1 MFKSI
6 TNIFSSLGSI
16 FSRKGASSSASPTGV
31 GGTNEKKSFFG
42 KLVAK
47 ISTGIIDSLSKYSV
61 QQEEV
66 VGVDISPSGIRLL
79 QLTQTEKEEWIV
91 EKLTARHV
99 DRVEDIKNSQG
110 PFVEAIKIALE
121 SGKFTTTN
129 AAVSLPVSSSIVKVI
144 AMPLMS
150 DLEMKNAIEFNSLW
164 ENLTQLP
171 GTIDEYSIFHQVI
184 RKDST
189 SNMMDV
195 LFVASKLSDVNA
207 YIDIVTQSGLQ
218 PVVLDVKCFA
228 LRNAFETMAL
238 PNIAQKPMAILEIGS
253 HENYLLVLKGDDP
266 FVSDLFL
273 SNADKAILGV
283 KQNDTLAL
291 APIIDRYILQ
301 IRQNLTAYQNRFKSE
316 KVDSVFIV
324 TDTPNSEMINK
335 VLSEKMS
342 DITVVNFNPFSNM
355 QIPANIQSKID
366 AEENTSSFAAV
377 TGLATRKLDIFGYY
391 QKVTGVKNIN
401 LLPNRDGVKSSI
413 KNKFFSGV
421 IAIGISIAVIVFGIY
436 AFSSYYFESS
446 SNKDALIDY
455 GMLQMDVEQKQNQ
468 YMNLM
473 SEKSRIQDQL
483 KLSETATTNQIIAAK
498 VLREI
503 AFKAGFNVVLTNLD
517 FNGVEKY
524 EVKGEA
530 LSDADVIK
538 YITRVKETNLF
549 ENVVLEKSSIATEG
563 STIKTF
569 VMKIIIKPE
578 LINSQLVDSETIEEE
593 TSE

>member
-16 FSRKGASSSASPTGV
+16 FSKKGSSSSASPTGV

-47 ISTGIIDSLSKYSV
+47 VSTGIIDSLSKYSV

-66 VGVDISPSGIRLL
+66 VGVDIGPSGIRLL
-79 QLTQTEKEEWIV
+79 QLSQTEKEEWIV

-99 DRVEDIKNSQG
+99 DRVEDIKVSQG
-110 PFVEAIKIALE
+110 PFVEAIKIGLE
-121 SGKFTTTN
+121 SGKFTTAN

-184 RKDST
+184 RKDSS

-207 YIDIVTQSGLQ
+207 YIDIVTQAGLQ

-273 SNADKAILGV
+273 SNADKAVLAV
-283 KQNDTLAL
+283 KQSDTLAL

-301 IRQNLTAYQNRFKSE
+301 IRQNLTAYQNRFKSD
-316 KVDSVFIV
+316 KVDSIFIV

-335 VLSEKMS
+335 VLSEKLT
-342 DITVVNFNPFSNM
+342 DLTVVNFNPFSKM
-355 QIPANIQSKID
+355 QIPANVQAKID
-366 AEENTSSFAAV
+366 AEENNSSFAAV

-401 LLPNRDGVKSSI
+401 LLPNREGVKSSI
-413 KNKFFSGV
+413 KNKFISG
-421 IAIGISIAVIVFGIY
+421 IFAIGISIAVVVFGIY
-436 AFSSYYFESS
+436 AFSSYYFQSS
-446 SNKDALIDY
+446 SNQEALSDY
-455 GMLQMDVEQKQNQ
+455 DMLKMEIEQLQGQ
-468 YMNLM
+468 YSALM
-473 SEKSRIQDQL
+473 SEKDKINEQL
-483 KLSETATTNQIIAAK
+483 KLSETATTNQNIAAK

-503 AFKAGFNVVLTNLD
+503 AYQAGFNIVLTNLD
-517 FNGVEKY
+517 FNGQEKY

-530 LSDADVIK
+530 LSDSDVIK
-538 YITRVKETNLF
+538 YITRVKETELF
-549 ENVVLEKSSIATEG
+549 ENVVLEKSSLAQEG
-563 STIKTF
+563 STIKKF
-569 VMKIIIKPE
+569 VVKLIIKPE
-578 LINSQLVDSETIEEE
+578 LINSQLVEVNEEAE
-593 TSE
+593 E

>member
-16 FSRKGASSSASPTGV
+16 FSKKGSSSSASPTGV

-42 KLVAK
+42 KLIAK
-47 ISTGIIDSLSKYSV
+47 VSTGIIDSLSKYSV

-66 VGVDISPSGIRLL
+66 VGVDIGPSGIRLL
-79 QLTQTEKEEWIV
+79 QLSQTEKEEWIV

-99 DRVEDIKNSQG
+99 DRVEDIKVSQG
-110 PFVEAIKIALE
+110 PFVEAIKIGLE

-184 RKDST
+184 RKDSS

-207 YIDIVTQSGLQ
+207 YIDIVTQAGLQ

-273 SNADKAILGV
+273 SNADKAVLAV
-283 KQNDTLAL
+283 KQSDTLAL

-301 IRQNLTAYQNRFKSE
+301 IRQNLTAYQNRFKSD
-316 KVDSVFIV
+316 KVDSIFIV
-324 TDTPNSEMINK
+324 TDSPNSEMINK
-335 VLSEKMS
+335 VLSEKLT
-342 DITVVNFNPFSNM
+342 DLTVVNFNPFSKM
-355 QIPANIQSKID
+355 QIPANVQAKID
-366 AEENTSSFAAV
+366 AEENNSSFAAV

-401 LLPNRDGVKSSI
+401 LLPNREGVKSSI
-413 KNKFFSGV
+413 KNKFISG
-421 IAIGISIAVIVFGIY
+421 IFAIGISIAVVVFGIY
-436 AFSSYYFESS
+436 AFSSYYFQSS
-446 SNKDALIDY
+446 SNQEALSDY
-455 GMLQMDVEQKQNQ
+455 DMLKMEIEQLQGQ
-468 YMNLM
+468 YSALM
-473 SEKSRIQDQL
+473 SEKDKINEQL
-483 KLSETATTNQIIAAK
+483 KLSETATTNQNIAAK

-503 AFKAGFNVVLTNLD
+503 AYQAGFNIVLTNLD
-517 FNGVEKY
+517 FNGQEKY

-538 YITRVKETNLF
+538 YITRVKETELF
-549 ENVVLEKSSIATEG
+549 ENVVLEKSSLAQEG
-563 STIKTF
+563 STIKKF
-569 VMKIIIKPE
+569 VVKLIIKPE
-578 LINSQLVDSETIEEE
+578 LINSQLVEVNEEAE
-593 TSE
+593 E

>member
-1 MFKSI
+1 M
-6 TNIFSSLGSI
+6 
-16 FSRKGASSSASPTGV
+16 
-31 GGTNEKKSFFG
+31 
-42 KLVAK
+42 VAK
-47 ISTGIIDSLSKYSV
+47 VSTGIIDSLSKYSV

-66 VGVDISPSGIRLL
+66 VGVDIGPSGIRLL
-79 QLTQTEKEEWIV
+79 QLSQTEKEEWIV

-99 DRVEDIKNSQG
+99 DRVEDIKVSQG
-110 PFVEAIKIALE
+110 PFVEAIKIGLE

-184 RKDST
+184 RKDSS

-207 YIDIVTQSGLQ
+207 YIDIVTQAGLQ

-273 SNADKAILGV
+273 SNADKAVLAV
-283 KQNDTLAL
+283 KQSDTLAL

-301 IRQNLTAYQNRFKSE
+301 IRQNLTAYQNRFKSD
-316 KVDSVFIV
+316 KVDSIFIV

-335 VLSEKMS
+335 VLSEKLT
-342 DITVVNFNPFSNM
+342 DLTVVNFNPFSKM
-355 QIPANIQSKID
+355 QIPANVQSKID
-366 AEENTSSFAAV
+366 AEENNSSFAAV

-401 LLPNRDGVKSSI
+401 LLPNREGVKSSI
-413 KNKFFSGV
+413 KNKFISG
-421 IAIGISIAVIVFGIY
+421 IFAIGISIAVIVFGIY
-436 AFSSYYFESS
+436 AFSSYYFQSS
-446 SNKDALIDY
+446 SNQEALSDY
-455 GMLQMDVEQKQNQ
+455 DMLKMEIEQLQGQ
-468 YMNLM
+468 YSALM
-473 SEKSRIQDQL
+473 SEKDKINEQL
-483 KLSETATTNQIIAAK
+483 KLSETATTNQNIAAK

-503 AFKAGFNVVLTNLD
+503 AYQAGFNIVLTNLD
-517 FNGVEKY
+517 FNGQEKY

-538 YITRVKETNLF
+538 YITRVKETELF
-549 ENVVLEKSSIATEG
+549 ENVVLEKSSLAQEG
-563 STIKTF
+563 STIKKF
-569 VMKIIIKPE
+569 VVKLIIKPE
-578 LINSQLVDSETIEEE
+578 LINSQLVEVNEEADELNMAKIFGIDSANLF
-593 TSE
+593 

>member
-16 FSRKGASSSASPTGV
+16 FSRKGTSSSASPAGV
-31 GGTNEKKSFFG
+31 GGKNEKKSFFG

-273 SNADKAILGV
+273 SNADKAVLGV

-291 APIIDRYILQ
+291 TPIIDRYILQ
-301 IRQNLTAYQNRFKSE
+301 IRQNLTAYQNRFKSD
-316 KVDSVFIV
+316 KVDSIFIV

-335 VLSEKMS
+335 VLSEKLT
-342 DITVVNFNPFSNM
+342 DLTVVNFNPFSKM

-366 AEENTSSFAAV
+366 AEENNSSFAAV

-401 LLPNRDGVKSSI
+401 LLPNREGVKSSI
-413 KNKFFSGV
+413 KNKFISG
-421 IAIGISIAVIVFGIY
+421 IFAIGVSIAVVVFGIY
-436 AFSSYYFESS
+436 AFSSYYFQSS
-446 SNKDALIDY
+446 SNQEALSDY
-455 GMLQMDVEQKQNQ
+455 DMLKMEIEQLQSQ
-468 YMNLM
+468 YSALT
-473 SEKSRIQDQL
+473 SEKAKIKDQL
-483 KLSETATTNQIIAAK
+483 KLSESATTNQNIAAK

-503 AFKAGFNVVLTNLD
+503 AYQAGFNIVLTNLD
-517 FNGVEKY
+517 FNGLEKY
-524 EVKGEA
+524 EVQGEA

-538 YITRVKETNLF
+538 YITRVKETELF
-549 ENVVLEKSSIATEG
+549 ENVVLEKSSLAQEG
-563 STIKTF
+563 STIKKF
-569 VMKIIIKPE
+569 IVKLIIKPE
-578 LINSQLVDSETIEEE
+578 LQNSQLVEVSEE
-593 TSE
+593 TE

>member
-273 SNADKAILGV
+273 SNADKAVLGV

-291 APIIDRYILQ
+291 TPIIDRYILQ
-301 IRQNLTAYQNRFKSE
+301 IRQNLTAYQNRFKSD
-316 KVDSVFIV
+316 KVDSIFIV

-335 VLSEKMS
+335 VLSEKLT
-342 DITVVNFNPFSNM
+342 DLTVVNFNPFSKM

-366 AEENTSSFAAV
+366 AEENNSSFAAV

-401 LLPNRDGVKSSI
+401 LLPNREGVKSSI
-413 KNKFFSGV
+413 KNKFISG
-421 IAIGISIAVIVFGIY
+421 IFAIGVSIAVVVFGIY
-436 AFSSYYFESS
+436 AFSSYYFQSS
-446 SNKDALIDY
+446 SNQEALSDY
-455 GMLQMDVEQKQNQ
+455 DMLKMEIEQLQSQ
-468 YMNLM
+468 YSALT
-473 SEKSRIQDQL
+473 SEKAKIKDQL
-483 KLSETATTNQIIAAK
+483 KLSESATTNQNIAAK

-503 AFKAGFNVVLTNLD
+503 AYQAGFNIVLTNLD
-517 FNGVEKY
+517 FNGLEKY
-524 EVKGEA
+524 EVQGEA

-538 YITRVKETNLF
+538 YITRVKETELF
-549 ENVVLEKSSIATEG
+549 ENVVLEKSSLAQEG
-563 STIKTF
+563 STIKKF
-569 VMKIIIKPE
+569 IVKLIIKPE
-578 LINSQLVDSETIEEE
+578 LQNSQLVEVSEE
-593 TSE
+593 TE

>member
-16 FSRKGASSSASPTGV
+16 FSKKGSSSSASPTGV

-47 ISTGIIDSLSKYSV
+47 VSTGIIDSLSKYSV

-66 VGVDISPSGIRLL
+66 VGVDIGPSGIRLL
-79 QLTQTEKEEWIV
+79 QLSQTEKEEWIV

-99 DRVEDIKNSQG
+99 DRVEDIKVSQG

-184 RKDST
+184 RKDSS

-207 YIDIVTQSGLQ
+207 YIDIVTQAGLQ

-273 SNADKAILGV
+273 SNADKAVLAV
-283 KQNDTLAL
+283 KQSDTLAL

-301 IRQNLTAYQNRFKSE
+301 IRQNLTAYQNRFKSD
-316 KVDSVFIV
+316 KVDSIFIV

-335 VLSEKMS
+335 VLSEKLT
-342 DITVVNFNPFSNM
+342 DLTVVNFNPFSKM
-355 QIPANIQSKID
+355 QIPANVQSKID
-366 AEENTSSFAAV
+366 AEENNSSFAAV

-401 LLPNRDGVKSSI
+401 LLPNREGVKSSI
-413 KNKFFSGV
+413 KNKFISG
-421 IAIGISIAVIVFGIY
+421 IFAIGISIAVIVFGIY
-436 AFSSYYFESS
+436 AFSSYYFQSS
-446 SNKDALIDY
+446 SNQQALSDY
-455 GMLQMDVEQKQNQ
+455 DMLKMEIEQLQGQ
-468 YMNLM
+468 YSALM
-473 SEKSRIQDQL
+473 SEKDKINEQL
-483 KLSETATTNQIIAAK
+483 KLSETATTNQNIAAK

-503 AFKAGFNVVLTNLD
+503 AYQAGFNIVLTNLD
-517 FNGVEKY
+517 FNGQEKY

-538 YITRVKETNLF
+538 YITRVKETGLF
-549 ENVVLEKSSIATEG
+549 ENVVLEKSSLAQEG
-563 STIKTF
+563 STIKKF
-569 VMKIIIKPE
+569 VVKLIIKPE
-578 LINSQLVDSETIEEE
+578 LINSQLVEVNEEAE
-593 TSE
+593 E

>member
-16 FSRKGASSSASPTGV
+16 FSKKGSSSSASPTGV

-47 ISTGIIDSLSKYSV
+47 VSTSIIDSLSKYSV

-66 VGVDISPSGIRLL
+66 VGVDIGPSGIRLL
-79 QLTQTEKEEWIV
+79 QLSQTEKEEWIV

-99 DRVEDIKNSQG
+99 DRVEDIKVSQG
-110 PFVEAIKIALE
+110 PFVEAIKIGLE

-195 LFVASKLSDVNA
+195 LFVASKLIDVNA
-207 YIDIVTQSGLQ
+207 YIDIVTQAGLQ

-273 SNADKAILGV
+273 SNADKAVLAV
-283 KQNDTLAL
+283 KQSDTLAL

-301 IRQNLTAYQNRFKSE
+301 IRQNLTAYQNRFKSD
-316 KVDSVFIV
+316 KVDSIFIV

-335 VLSEKMS
+335 VLSEKLT
-342 DITVVNFNPFSNM
+342 DLTVVNFNPFTKM
-355 QIPANIQSKID
+355 QIPANVQSKID
-366 AEENTSSFAAV
+366 AEENNSSFAAV

-401 LLPNRDGVKSSI
+401 LLPNREGVKSSI
-413 KNKFFSGV
+413 KNKFISG
-421 IAIGISIAVIVFGIY
+421 IFAIGVSIAVIVFGIY
-436 AFSSYYFESS
+436 AFSSYYFQSS
-446 SNKDALIDY
+446 SNQQALSDY
-455 GMLQMDVEQKQNQ
+455 DMLKMEIEQLQGQ
-468 YMNLM
+468 YSALM
-473 SEKSRIQDQL
+473 SEKDKINEQL
-483 KLSETATTNQIIAAK
+483 KLSETATTNQNIAAK

-503 AFKAGFNVVLTNLD
+503 AYQAGFNIVLTNLD
-517 FNGVEKY
+517 FNGQEKY

-538 YITRVKETNLF
+538 YITRVKETELF
-549 ENVVLEKSSIATEG
+549 ENVVLEKSSLAQEG
-563 STIKTF
+563 STIKKF
-569 VMKIIIKPE
+569 VVKLIIKPE
-578 LINSQLVDSETIEEE
+578 LINSQLVEVNEEAE
-593 TSE
+593 E

>member
-16 FSRKGASSSASPTGV
+16 FSKKGSSSSASPTGV

-47 ISTGIIDSLSKYSV
+47 VSTSIIDSLSKYSV

-66 VGVDISPSGIRLL
+66 VGVDIGPSGIRLL
-79 QLTQTEKEEWIV
+79 QLSQTEKEEWIV

-99 DRVEDIKNSQG
+99 DRVEDIKVSQG
-110 PFVEAIKIALE
+110 PFVEAIKIGLE

-184 RKDST
+184 RKDSS

-207 YIDIVTQSGLQ
+207 YIDIVTQAGLQ

-273 SNADKAILGV
+273 SNADKAVLAV
-283 KQNDTLAL
+283 KQSDTLAL

-301 IRQNLTAYQNRFKSE
+301 IRQNLTAYQNRFKSD
-316 KVDSVFIV
+316 KVDSIFIV

-335 VLSEKMS
+335 VLSEKLT
-342 DITVVNFNPFSNM
+342 DLTVVNFNPFSKM
-355 QIPANIQSKID
+355 QIPANVQSKID
-366 AEENTSSFAAV
+366 AEENNSSFAAV

-401 LLPNRDGVKSSI
+401 LLPNREGVKSSI
-413 KNKFFSGV
+413 KNKFISG
-421 IAIGISIAVIVFGIY
+421 IFAIGISIAVIVFGIY
-436 AFSSYYFESS
+436 AFSSYYFQSS
-446 SNKDALIDY
+446 SNQQALSDY
-455 GMLQMDVEQKQNQ
+455 DMLKMEIEQLQGQ
-468 YMNLM
+468 YSALM
-473 SEKSRIQDQL
+473 SEKDKINEQL
-483 KLSETATTNQIIAAK
+483 KLSETATTNQNIAAK

-503 AFKAGFNVVLTNLD
+503 AYQAGFNIVLTNLD
-517 FNGVEKY
+517 FNGQEKY

-538 YITRVKETNLF
+538 YITRVKETGLF
-549 ENVVLEKSSIATEG
+549 ENVVLEKSSLAQEG
-563 STIKTF
+563 STIKKF
-569 VMKIIIKPE
+569 VVKLIIKPE
-578 LINSQLVDSETIEEE
+578 LINSQLVEVNEEAE
-593 TSE
+593 E

>member
-16 FSRKGASSSASPTGV
+16 FSKKGSSSSASATGV

-42 KLVAK
+42 KLIAK
-47 ISTGIIDSLSKYSV
+47 VSTGIIDSLSKYSV

-66 VGVDISPSGIRLL
+66 VGVDIGPSGIRLL

-99 DRVEDIKNSQG
+99 DRVEDIKVSQG
-110 PFVEAIKIALE
+110 PFVEAIKIGLE

-184 RKDST
+184 RKDSS

-207 YIDIVTQSGLQ
+207 YIDIVTQAGLQ

-273 SNADKAILGV
+273 SNADKAVLGV

-301 IRQNLTAYQNRFKSE
+301 IRQNLTAYQNRFKSD
-316 KVDSVFIV
+316 KVDSIFIV

-335 VLSEKMS
+335 VLSEKLS
-342 DITVVNFNPFSNM
+342 DLTVVNFNPFSKM
-355 QIPANIQSKID
+355 QIPANVQAKID
-366 AEENTSSFAAV
+366 AEENNSSFAAV

-401 LLPNRDGVKSSI
+401 LLPNREGVKSSI
-413 KNKFFSGV
+413 KSKFISG
-421 IAIGISIAVIVFGIY
+421 IFAIGISIAVVVFGIY
-436 AFSSYYFESS
+436 AFSSYYFQSS
-446 SNKDALIDY
+446 SNQDALSDY
-455 GMLQMDVEQKQNQ
+455 DMLKMEIEQLQGQ
-468 YMNLM
+468 YSALI
-473 SEKSRIQDQL
+473 SEKDKINEQL
-483 KLSETATTNQIIAAK
+483 KLSETATTNQNIAAK

-503 AFKAGFNVVLTNLD
+503 AYQAGFNIVLTNLD
-517 FNGVEKY
+517 FNGQEKY

-538 YITRVKETNLF
+538 YITRVKETGLF
-549 ENVVLEKSSIATEG
+549 ENVVLEKSSLAQEG
-563 STIKTF
+563 STIKKF
-569 VMKIIIKPE
+569 VVKLIIKPE
-578 LINSQLVDSETIEEE
+578 LINSQLVEVNEEAE
-593 TSE
+593 E

>member
-16 FSRKGASSSASPTGV
+16 FSKKGSSSSASPTGV
-31 GGTNEKKSFFG
+31 GGTNEKKSFLG

-47 ISTGIIDSLSKYSV
+47 VSTGIIDSLSKYSV

-66 VGVDISPSGIRLL
+66 VGVDIGPSGIRLL
-79 QLTQTEKEEWIV
+79 QLSQTEKEEWIV

-99 DRVEDIKNSQG
+99 DRVEDIKVSQG
-110 PFVEAIKIALE
+110 PFVEAIKIGLE

-184 RKDST
+184 RKDSS

-207 YIDIVTQSGLQ
+207 YIDIVTQAGLQ

-273 SNADKAILGV
+273 SNADKSVLAV
-283 KQNDTLAL
+283 KQSDTLAL

-301 IRQNLTAYQNRFKSE
+301 IRQNLTAYQNRFKSD
-316 KVDSVFIV
+316 KVDSIFIV

-335 VLSEKMS
+335 VLSEKLT
-342 DITVVNFNPFSNM
+342 DLTVVNFNPFSKM
-355 QIPANIQSKID
+355 QIPANVQSKID
-366 AEENTSSFAAV
+366 AEENNSSFAAV

-401 LLPNRDGVKSSI
+401 LLPNREGVKSSI
-413 KNKFFSGV
+413 KNKFISG
-421 IAIGISIAVIVFGIY
+421 IFAIGISIAVIVFGIY
-436 AFSSYYFESS
+436 AFSSYYFQSS
-446 SNKDALIDY
+446 SNQEALSDY
-455 GMLQMDVEQKQNQ
+455 DMLKMEIEQLQGQ
-468 YMNLM
+468 YSALM
-473 SEKSRIQDQL
+473 SEKDKINEQL
-483 KLSETATTNQIIAAK
+483 KLSETATTNQNIAAK

-503 AFKAGFNVVLTNLD
+503 AYQAGFNIVLTNLD
-517 FNGVEKY
+517 FNGQEKY

-538 YITRVKETNLF
+538 YITRVKETGLF
-549 ENVVLEKSSIATEG
+549 ENVVLEKSSLAQEG
-563 STIKTF
+563 STIKKF
-569 VMKIIIKPE
+569 VVKLIIKPE
-578 LINSQLVDSETIEEE
+578 LINSQLVEVNEEAE
-593 TSE
+593 E

>member
-16 FSRKGASSSASPTGV
+16 FSKKGSSSSASPTGV

-47 ISTGIIDSLSKYSV
+47 VSTGIIDSLSKYSV

-66 VGVDISPSGIRLL
+66 VGVDIGPSGIRLL
-79 QLTQTEKEEWIV
+79 QLSQTEKEEWIV

-99 DRVEDIKNSQG
+99 DRVEDIKVSQG
-110 PFVEAIKIALE
+110 PFVEAIKIGLE

-184 RKDST
+184 RKDSS

-207 YIDIVTQSGLQ
+207 YIDIVTQAGLQ

-273 SNADKAILGV
+273 SNADKAVLAV
-283 KQNDTLAL
+283 KQSDTLAL

-301 IRQNLTAYQNRFKSE
+301 IRQNLTAYQNRFKSD
-316 KVDSVFIV
+316 KVDSIFIV

-335 VLSEKMS
+335 VLSEKLT
-342 DITVVNFNPFSNM
+342 DLTVVNFNPFSKM
-355 QIPANIQSKID
+355 QIPANVQSKID
-366 AEENTSSFAAV
+366 SEENNSSFAAV

-401 LLPNRDGVKSSI
+401 LLPNREGVKSSI
-413 KNKFFSGV
+413 KNKFISG
-421 IAIGISIAVIVFGIY
+421 IFAIGISIAVIVFGIY
-436 AFSSYYFESS
+436 AFSSYYFQSS
-446 SNKDALIDY
+446 SNQEALSEYD
-455 GMLQMDVEQKQNQ
+455 MLKMEIEQLQGQ
-468 YMNLM
+468 YSALM
-473 SEKSRIQDQL
+473 SEKDKINEQL
-483 KLSETATTNQIIAAK
+483 KLSETATTNQNIAAK

-503 AFKAGFNVVLTNLD
+503 AYQAGFNIVLTNLD
-517 FNGVEKY
+517 FNGQEKY

-538 YITRVKETNLF
+538 YITRVKETELF
-549 ENVVLEKSSIATEG
+549 ENVVLEKSSLAQEG
-563 STIKTF
+563 STIKKF
-569 VMKIIIKPE
+569 VVKLIIKPE
-578 LINSQLVDSETIEEE
+578 LINSQLVEVNEEAE
-593 TSE
+593 E

>member
-16 FSRKGASSSASPTGV
+16 FSKKGSSSSASPTGV

-47 ISTGIIDSLSKYSV
+47 VSTGIIDSLSKYSV

-66 VGVDISPSGIRLL
+66 VGVDIGPSGIRLL
-79 QLTQTEKEEWIV
+79 QLSQTEKEEWIV

-99 DRVEDIKNSQG
+99 DRVEDIKVSQG
-110 PFVEAIKIALE
+110 PFVEAIKIGLE

-184 RKDST
+184 RKDSS

-207 YIDIVTQSGLQ
+207 YIDIVTQAGLQ

-273 SNADKAILGV
+273 SNADKAVLAV
-283 KQNDTLAL
+283 KQSDTLAL

-301 IRQNLTAYQNRFKSE
+301 IRQNLTAYQNRFKSD
-316 KVDSVFIV
+316 KVDSIFIV
-324 TDTPNSEMINK
+324 TDSPNSEMINK
-335 VLSEKMS
+335 VLSEKLT
-342 DITVVNFNPFSNM
+342 DLTVVNFNPFSKM
-355 QIPANIQSKID
+355 QIPANVQAKID
-366 AEENTSSFAAV
+366 AEENNSSFAAV

-401 LLPNRDGVKSSI
+401 LLPNREGVKSSI
-413 KNKFFSGV
+413 KNKFISG
-421 IAIGISIAVIVFGIY
+421 IFAIGISIAVIVFGIY
-436 AFSSYYFESS
+436 AFSSYYFQSS
-446 SNKDALIDY
+446 SNQEALSDY
-455 GMLQMDVEQKQNQ
+455 DMLKMEIEQLQGQ
-468 YMNLM
+468 YSALM
-473 SEKSRIQDQL
+473 SEKDKINEQL
-483 KLSETATTNQIIAAK
+483 KLSETATTNQNIAAK

-503 AFKAGFNVVLTNLD
+503 AYQAGFNIVLTNLD
-517 FNGVEKY
+517 FNGQEKY

-538 YITRVKETNLF
+538 YITRVKETELF
-549 ENVVLEKSSIATEG
+549 ENVVLEKSSLAQEG
-563 STIKTF
+563 STIKKF
-569 VMKIIIKPE
+569 VVKLIIKPE
-578 LINSQLVDSETIEEE
+578 LINSQLVEVNEEAE
-593 TSE
+593 E

>member
-16 FSRKGASSSASPTGV
+16 FSKKGSSSSASPTGV

-47 ISTGIIDSLSKYSV
+47 VSTGIIDSLSKYSV

-66 VGVDISPSGIRLL
+66 VGVDIGPSGIRLL
-79 QLTQTEKEEWIV
+79 QLSQTEKEEWIV

-99 DRVEDIKNSQG
+99 DRVEDIKVSQG
-110 PFVEAIKIALE
+110 PFVEAIKIGLE

-184 RKDST
+184 RKDSS

-207 YIDIVTQSGLQ
+207 YIDIVTQAGLQ

-273 SNADKAILGV
+273 SNADKSVLAV
-283 KQNDTLAL
+283 KQSDALAL

-301 IRQNLTAYQNRFKSE
+301 IRQNLTAYQNRFKSD
-316 KVDSVFIV
+316 KVDSIFIV

-335 VLSEKMS
+335 VLSEKLT
-342 DITVVNFNPFSNM
+342 DLTVVNFNPFSKM
-355 QIPANIQSKID
+355 QIPANVQSKID
-366 AEENTSSFAAV
+366 SEENNSSFAAV

-401 LLPNRDGVKSSI
+401 LLPNREGVKSSI
-413 KNKFFSGV
+413 KNKFISG
-421 IAIGISIAVIVFGIY
+421 IFAIGISIAVIVFGIY
-436 AFSSYYFESS
+436 AFSSYYFQSS
-446 SNKDALIDY
+446 SNQEALSEYDMLKMEIEQLQGQYSALI
-455 GMLQMDVEQKQNQ
+455 
-468 YMNLM
+468 
-473 SEKSRIQDQL
+473 SEKDKINEQL
-483 KLSETATTNQIIAAK
+483 KLSETATTNQNIAAK

-503 AFKAGFNVVLTNLD
+503 AYQAGFNIVLTNLD
-517 FNGVEKY
+517 FNGQEKY

-538 YITRVKETNLF
+538 YITRVKETELF
-549 ENVVLEKSSIATEG
+549 ENVVLEKSSLAQEG
-563 STIKTF
+563 STIKKF
-569 VMKIIIKPE
+569 VVKLIIKPE
-578 LINSQLVDSETIEEE
+578 LINSQLVEVNEEAE
-593 TSE
+593 E

>member
-1 MFKSI
+1 MFKSFA
-6 TNIFSSLGSI
+6 NIFSSLGSI
-16 FSRKGASSSASPTGV
+16 FKRSGKSSSASSTGV
-31 GGTNEKKSFFG
+31 GGTNEKKSFIG
-42 KLVAK
+42 KLIASL
-47 ISTGIIDSLSKYSV
+47 STKIIDSLSKYSV

-66 VGVDISPSGIRLL
+66 VGVDIGPSGIRLL

-91 EKLTARHV
+91 EKLTSKHV
-99 DRVEDIKNSQG
+99 ERVEDIKISQG

-150 DLEMKNAIEFNSLW
+150 ELEMKNAIEFNSLW

-184 RKDST
+184 RKDSA

-228 LRNAFETMAL
+228 LRNAFETMNL
-238 PNIAQKPMAILEIGS
+238 PNINQKPMAILEVGS

-273 SNADKAILGV
+273 SNADKAVLAV
-283 KQNDTLAL
+283 KQTDTLTL

-578 LINSQLVDSETIEEE
+578 LINSQLVDNETIEEE

>member
-16 FSRKGASSSASPTGV
+16 FSKKGSSSSASPTGV

-47 ISTGIIDSLSKYSV
+47 VSTGIIDSLSKYSV

-66 VGVDISPSGIRLL
+66 VGVDIGPSGIRLL
-79 QLTQTEKEEWIV
+79 QLSQTEKEEWIV

-99 DRVEDIKNSQG
+99 DRVEDIKVSQG
-110 PFVEAIKIALE
+110 PFVEAIKIGLE

-184 RKDST
+184 RKDSS

-207 YIDIVTQSGLQ
+207 YIDIVTQAGLQ

-273 SNADKAILGV
+273 SNADKAVLAV
-283 KQNDTLAL
+283 KQSDTLAL

-316 KVDSVFIV
+316 KVDSIFIV
-324 TDTPNSEMINK
+324 TDSPNSEMINK
-335 VLSEKMS
+335 VLSEKLT
-342 DITVVNFNPFSNM
+342 DLTVVNFNPFSKM
-355 QIPANIQSKID
+355 QIPANVQAKID
-366 AEENTSSFAAV
+366 AEENNSSFAAV

-401 LLPNRDGVKSSI
+401 LLPNREGVKSSI
-413 KNKFFSGV
+413 KNKFISG
-421 IAIGISIAVIVFGIY
+421 IFAIGISIAVVVFGIY
-436 AFSSYYFESS
+436 AFSSYYFQSS
-446 SNKDALIDY
+446 SNQEALSDY
-455 GMLQMDVEQKQNQ
+455 DMLKMEIEQLQGQ
-468 YMNLM
+468 YSALM
-473 SEKSRIQDQL
+473 SEKDKINEQL
-483 KLSETATTNQIIAAK
+483 KLSETATTNQNIAAK

-503 AFKAGFNVVLTNLD
+503 AYQAGFNIVLTNLD
-517 FNGVEKY
+517 FNGQEKY

-538 YITRVKETNLF
+538 YIMRVKETELF
-549 ENVVLEKSSIATEG
+549 ENVVLEKSSLAQEG
-563 STIKTF
+563 STIKKF
-569 VMKIIIKPE
+569 VVKLIIKPE
-578 LINSQLVDSETIEEE
+578 LINSQLVEVNEEAE
-593 TSE
+593 E

>member
-16 FSRKGASSSASPTGV
+16 FSKKGSSSSASPTGV

-47 ISTGIIDSLSKYSV
+47 VSTGIIDSLSKYSV

-66 VGVDISPSGIRLL
+66 VGVDIGPSGIRLL
-79 QLTQTEKEEWIV
+79 QLSQTEKEEWIV

-99 DRVEDIKNSQG
+99 DRVEDIKVSQG
-110 PFVEAIKIALE
+110 PFVEAIKIGLE

-184 RKDST
+184 RKDSS

-207 YIDIVTQSGLQ
+207 YIDIVTQAGLQ

-273 SNADKAILGV
+273 SNADKAVLAV

-301 IRQNLTAYQNRFKSE
+301 IRQNLTAYQNRFKSD
-316 KVDSVFIV
+316 KVDSIFIV
-324 TDTPNSEMINK
+324 TDTPNSDMINK
-335 VLSEKMS
+335 VLSEKLT
-342 DITVVNFNPFSNM
+342 DLTVVNFNPFSKM
-355 QIPANIQSKID
+355 QIPDNVQSKID
-366 AEENTSSFAAV
+366 AEENNSSFAAV

-401 LLPNRDGVKSSI
+401 LLPNREGVKSSI
-413 KNKFFSGV
+413 KNKFISG
-421 IAIGISIAVIVFGIY
+421 IFAIGISIAVIVFGIY
-436 AFSSYYFESS
+436 AFSSYYFQSS
-446 SNKDALIDY
+446 SNQEALSDY
-455 GMLQMDVEQKQNQ
+455 DMLKMEIEQLQGQ
-468 YMNLM
+468 YSALM
-473 SEKSRIQDQL
+473 SEKDKINEQL
-483 KLSETATTNQIIAAK
+483 KLSETATTNQNIAAK

-503 AFKAGFNVVLTNLD
+503 AYQAGFNIVLTNLD
-517 FNGVEKY
+517 FNGQEKY

-538 YITRVKETNLF
+538 YITRVKETGLF
-549 ENVVLEKSSIATEG
+549 ENVVLEKSSLAQEG
-563 STIKTF
+563 STIKKF
-569 VMKIIIKPE
+569 VVKLIIKPE
-578 LINSQLVDSETIEEE
+578 LINSQLVEVNEEAE
-593 TSE
+593 E

>member
-16 FSRKGASSSASPTGV
+16 FSKKGSSSSASPTGV

-42 KLVAK
+42 KLIAK
-47 ISTGIIDSLSKYSV
+47 VSTGIIDSLSKYSV

-66 VGVDISPSGIRLL
+66 VGVDIGPSGIRLL
-79 QLTQTEKEEWIV
+79 QLSQTEKEEWIV

-99 DRVEDIKNSQG
+99 DRVEDIKVSQG
-110 PFVEAIKIALE
+110 PFVEAIKIGLE

-184 RKDST
+184 RKDSS

-207 YIDIVTQSGLQ
+207 YIDIVTQAGLQ

-273 SNADKAILGV
+273 SNADKAVLAV
-283 KQNDTLAL
+283 KQSDTLAL

-301 IRQNLTAYQNRFKSE
+301 IRQNLTAYQNRFKSD
-316 KVDSVFIV
+316 KVDSIFIV
-324 TDTPNSEMINK
+324 TDSPNSEMINK
-335 VLSEKMS
+335 VLSEKLT
-342 DITVVNFNPFSNM
+342 DLTVVNFNPFSKM
-355 QIPANIQSKID
+355 QIPANVQSKID
-366 AEENTSSFAAV
+366 AEENNSSFAAV

-401 LLPNRDGVKSSI
+401 LLPNREGVKSSI
-413 KNKFFSGV
+413 KNKFISG
-421 IAIGISIAVIVFGIY
+421 IFAIGISIAVVVFGIY
-436 AFSSYYFESS
+436 AFSSYYFQSS
-446 SNKDALIDY
+446 SNQEALSDY
-455 GMLQMDVEQKQNQ
+455 DMLKMEIEQLQGQ
-468 YMNLM
+468 YSALM
-473 SEKSRIQDQL
+473 SEKDKINEQL
-483 KLSETATTNQIIAAK
+483 KLSETATTNQNIAAK

-503 AFKAGFNVVLTNLD
+503 AYQAGFNIVLTNLD
-517 FNGVEKY
+517 FNGQEKY

-538 YITRVKETNLF
+538 YITRVKETELF
-549 ENVVLEKSSIATEG
+549 ENVVLEKSSLAQEG
-563 STIKTF
+563 STIKKF
-569 VMKIIIKPE
+569 VVKLIIKPE
-578 LINSQLVDSETIEEE
+578 LINSQLVEVNEEAE
-593 TSE
+593 E

>member
-16 FSRKGASSSASPTGV
+16 LSKKGSSSSASPTGV

-47 ISTGIIDSLSKYSV
+47 VSTGIIDSLSKYSV

-66 VGVDISPSGIRLL
+66 VGVDIGPSGIRLL
-79 QLTQTEKEEWIV
+79 QLSQTEKEEWIV

-99 DRVEDIKNSQG
+99 DRVEDIKVSQG
-110 PFVEAIKIALE
+110 PFVEAIKIGLE

-184 RKDST
+184 RKDSS

-207 YIDIVTQSGLQ
+207 YIDIVTQAGLQ

-273 SNADKAILGV
+273 SNADKAVLAV
-283 KQNDTLAL
+283 KQSDTLAL

-301 IRQNLTAYQNRFKSE
+301 IRQNLTAYQNRFKSD
-316 KVDSVFIV
+316 KVDSIFIV
-324 TDTPNSEMINK
+324 TDSPNSEMINK
-335 VLSEKMS
+335 VLSEKLT
-342 DITVVNFNPFSNM
+342 DLTVVNFNPFSKM
-355 QIPANIQSKID
+355 QIPANVQAKID
-366 AEENTSSFAAV
+366 AEENNSSFAAV

-401 LLPNRDGVKSSI
+401 LLPNREGVKSSI
-413 KNKFFSGV
+413 KNKFISG
-421 IAIGISIAVIVFGIY
+421 IFAIGISIAVVVFGIY
-436 AFSSYYFESS
+436 AFSSYYFQSS
-446 SNKDALIDY
+446 SNQEALSDY
-455 GMLQMDVEQKQNQ
+455 DMLKMEIEQLQGQ
-468 YMNLM
+468 YSALM
-473 SEKSRIQDQL
+473 SEKDKINEQL
-483 KLSETATTNQIIAAK
+483 KLSETATTNQNIAAK

-503 AFKAGFNVVLTNLD
+503 AYQAGFNIVLTNLD
-517 FNGVEKY
+517 FNGQEKY

-538 YITRVKETNLF
+538 YITRVKETELF
-549 ENVVLEKSSIATEG
+549 ENVVLEKSSLAQEG
-563 STIKTF
+563 STIKKF
-569 VMKIIIKPE
+569 VVKLIIKPE
-578 LINSQLVDSETIEEE
+578 LINSQLVEVNEEAE
-593 TSE
+593 E

>member
-16 FSRKGASSSASPTGV
+16 FSKKGSSSSASPTGV

-42 KLVAK
+42 KLIAK
-47 ISTGIIDSLSKYSV
+47 VSTGIIDSLSKYSV

-66 VGVDISPSGIRLL
+66 VGVDIGPSGIRLL
-79 QLTQTEKEEWIV
+79 QLSQTEKEEWIV

-99 DRVEDIKNSQG
+99 DRVEDIKVSQG
-110 PFVEAIKIALE
+110 PFVEAIKIGLE

-184 RKDST
+184 RKDSS

-207 YIDIVTQSGLQ
+207 YIDIVTQAGLQ

-273 SNADKAILGV
+273 SNADKAVLAV
-283 KQNDTLAL
+283 KQSDTLAL

-301 IRQNLTAYQNRFKSE
+301 IRQNLTAYQNRFKSD
-316 KVDSVFIV
+316 KVDSIFIV

-335 VLSEKMS
+335 VLSEKLT
-342 DITVVNFNPFSNM
+342 DLTVVNFNPFSKM
-355 QIPANIQSKID
+355 QIPANVQSKID
-366 AEENTSSFAAV
+366 AEENNSSFAAV

-401 LLPNRDGVKSSI
+401 LLPNREGVKSSI
-413 KNKFFSGV
+413 KNKFISG
-421 IAIGISIAVIVFGIY
+421 IFAIGISIAVIVFGIY
-436 AFSSYYFESS
+436 AFSSYYFQSS
-446 SNKDALIDY
+446 SNQEALSDY
-455 GMLQMDVEQKQNQ
+455 DMLKMEIEQLQGQ
-468 YMNLM
+468 YSALM
-473 SEKSRIQDQL
+473 SEKDKINEQL
-483 KLSETATTNQIIAAK
+483 KLSETATTNQNIAAK

-503 AFKAGFNVVLTNLD
+503 AYQAGFNIVLTNLD
-517 FNGVEKY
+517 FNGQEKY

-538 YITRVKETNLF
+538 YITRVKETELF
-549 ENVVLEKSSIATEG
+549 ENVVLEKSSLAQEG
-563 STIKTF
+563 STIKKF
-569 VMKIIIKPE
+569 VVKLIIKPE
-578 LINSQLVDSETIEEE
+578 LINSQLVEVNEEAE
-593 TSE
+593 E